1 MLYDFRTG
9 QWKAVGSGPFQFNT
23 WSKDSKKIYLLNKN
37 EGNAIVRFDV
47 ARQTFERVVSLQQI
61 EQGSREWVGLAED
74 DSPLL
79 VLDKSVS
86 DVYRLDLK
94 IP

>member
-23 WSKDSKKIYLLNKN
+23 WSKDSNRIYLLNKN
-37 EGNAIVRFDV
+37 TGSEIVRFDV
-47 ARQTFERVVSLQQI
+47 VRQRFERVVSLQQI
-61 EQGSREWVGLAED
+61 EQGAREWVGLAED
-74 DSPLL
+74 ESPVL
-79 VLDKSVS
+79 VFDKSVS